1 MINHIISLSKIGVTQ
16 LKSAAD
22 VIQALEVTNSR
33 IEKER
38 IIQEAWDLKIT
49 EFFQGSL
56 MALDALRTYGVKKV
70 PLIEGED
77 DPQFITQFTFQN
89 FLDISQKLET
99 RTLTGNAAR
108 DTLRNAANAAS
119 VKDWNYFYRRILL
132 KDLKCGVSETT
143 INKVLERNGDSAKPY
158 LIPVFSCQ
166 LAKNGDDHPKKMT
179 GNKLLDIKLDGC
191 LSAQW
196 EIEFDDGQKVSIAEV
211 VDNKIS
217 GKIKSFN
224 TLTGKIEFNT
234 ITNWAKNAKDIND
247 DTIKWYRIT
256 LENGKLL
263 PPLTGN
269 HLVWL
274 PNIKCWRRVDLL
286 KVGDKLLEK

>member
-1 MINHIISLSKIGVTQ
+1 M
-16 LKSAAD
+16 KSAAD
-22 VIQALEVTNSR
+22 VVLALEVTSGR
-33 IEKER
+33 LDKER
-38 IIQEAWDLKIT
+38 IVQDAWDLKIT
-49 EFFQGSL
+49 EFFEGAL
-56 MALDALRTYGVKKV
+56 MAYDALRTYGVKKV
-70 PLIEGED
+70 PLIEGD
-77 DPQFITQFTFQN
+77 DYSNFVSTFDWDR
-89 FLDISQKLET
+89 FKAIAHKLEK
-99 RTLTGNAAR
+99 RELTGNQAR
-108 DTLRNAANAAS
+108 DVLRAAADAAA
-119 VKDWNYFYRRILL
+119 VKDWNWFYRRVLL
-132 KDLKCGVSETT
+132 KDLKCGITETT
-143 INKVLERNGDSAKPY
+143 INKILEKNGDSAKKY
-158 LIPVFSCQ
+158 IIPVFSCQ

-179 GNKLLDIKLDGC
+179 GAKLLDMKLDGC